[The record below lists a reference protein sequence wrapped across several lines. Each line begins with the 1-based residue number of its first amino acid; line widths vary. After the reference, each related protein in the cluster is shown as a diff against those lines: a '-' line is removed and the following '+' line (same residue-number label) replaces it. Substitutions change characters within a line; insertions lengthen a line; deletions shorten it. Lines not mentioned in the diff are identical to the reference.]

1 MAIIFLDGF
10 EGSDVTTGTA
20 SNFATQR
27 YLTRMYE
34 EYNAGWPGTG
44 PELGDGWGTGYAVTM
59 GTDSSADGSYVRKKF
74 DPIATVVF
82 GVAVRIGNGL
92 SATNGDYKS
101 NNIFKI
107 MSRHDFVDHLTINVI
122 NGRHLA
128 FYRAGALLGTAQ
140 NMFVP
145 GGWSYVE
152 LKITINDT
160 TGAITAKCNGET
172 KLTLTNIDTKNG
184 IGGADCDAIEFR
196 GIDGG
201 TGTGESTYFDDIYI
215 CDTTGSVN
223 NDFLGPL
230 KIEDLV
236 PTAAGNS
243 TDWSPKTPGNPNYG
257 EVDETP
263 VDFEA
268 TYIHSNTTGDKDTYE
283 LANLT
288 YIDGTIIGV
297 QVDAVSR
304 LEDAATQYTIAGVI
318 RSSTSESASSGETIT
333 VTSYVLQAAH
343 SPFDTDPNGGGAF
356 TVSSIN
362 ALEAGLEVL

>member
-34 EYNAGWPGTG
+34 EYNASWPGTG
-44 PELGDGWGTGYAVTM
+44 PELGDGWGTGYSVTM
-59 GTDSSADGSYVRKKF
+59 GTDTSADSSYIRKKF

-82 GVAVRIGNGL
+82 GVAVRLGKDK
-92 SATNGDYKS
+92 SDTNGDFDS
-101 NNIFKI
+101 FNIFKV
-107 MSRHDFVDHLTINVI
+107 MSRHDFVDHVTMNVV

-128 FYRAGALLGTAQ
+128 FYKASTLLGMAQ
-140 NMFVP
+140 DMFVP
-145 GGWSYVE
+145 GGWTYVE
-152 LKITINDT
+152 LKVTINDT
-160 TGAITAKCNGET
+160 TGAIEARCNGET

-184 IGGADCDAIEFR
+184 IGGADCDTIEFR
-196 GIDGG
+196 GVEGG
-201 TGTGESTYFDDIYI
+201 TGTGETTYWDDIYI

-230 KIEDLV
+230 KIEDLS
-236 PTAAGNS
+236 PDGAGNS
-243 TDWSPKTPGNPNYG
+243 DDWSPKTPGNPNYG

-268 TYIHSNTTGDKDTYE
+268 TYIHSNTAGNKDTYTLE
-283 LANLT
+283 NLT
-288 YIDGTIIGV
+288 YINDTIIGV
-297 QVDAVSR
+297 QVDLVSR
-304 LEDAATQYTIAGVI
+304 LEDAADTYSLAGVV
-318 RSSTSESASSGETIT
+318 RSSTSETVGSFEQIT
-333 VTSYVLQAAH
+333 VTSYVLQCAH
-343 SPFDTDPNGGGAF
+343 TPMDTDPNGGGAF
-356 TVSSIN
+356 TISSIN

>member
-10 EGSDVTTGTA
+10 EGSDVTTGTS

-44 PELGDGWGTGYAVTM
+44 PELGDGWGTGYAVTL
-59 GTDSSADGSYVRKKF
+59 GTDDLADGSYLRKRF
-74 DPIATVVF
+74 DPISTVVF
-82 GVAVRIGNGL
+82 GLAVRIGKDK
-92 SATNGDYKS
+92 TDVNGDFTS
-101 NNIFKI
+101 FNMFKVQ
-107 MSRHDFVDHLTINVI
+107 SRHDFIDHLNLNVI

-128 FYRAGALLGTAQ
+128 FYRSSTLLGTAPD
-140 NMFVP
+140 MFVP
-145 GGWSYVE
+145 GGWSYIE
-152 LKITINDT
+152 LKITINDS
-160 TGAITAKCNGET
+160 TGAIEARCNGET
-172 KLTLTNIDTKNG
+172 KLNLTNIDTKNG
-184 IGGADCDAIEFR
+184 IGGADCDSIEFR
-196 GIDGG
+196 GVEGG
-201 TGTGESTYFDDIYI
+201 TGTGESTYWDDIYI

-230 KIEDLV
+230 KIEDLS
-236 PTAAGNS
+236 PDGAGNS

-268 TYIHSNTTGDKDTYE
+268 TYIHSNTAGDKDTYTLE
-283 LANLT
+283 NLT
-288 YIDGTIIGV
+288 YIDDTVIGI
-297 QVDAVSR
+297 QVDLVSR
-304 LEDAATQYTIAGVI
+304 LEDAADTYSLAGVV
-318 RSSTSESASSGETIT
+318 RSSTSETIGSFEQIT

-343 SPFDTDPNGGGAF
+343 TPMDTDPNGGGAF
-356 TVSSIN
+356 TISSIN